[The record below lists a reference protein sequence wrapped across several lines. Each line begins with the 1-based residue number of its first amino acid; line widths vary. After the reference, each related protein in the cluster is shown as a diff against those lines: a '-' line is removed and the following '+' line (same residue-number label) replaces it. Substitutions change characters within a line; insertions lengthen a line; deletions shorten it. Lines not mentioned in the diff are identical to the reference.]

1 MEVDRKFRK
10 SYRMLIKKMKED
22 PEIDSS
28 GRICGVTKKIKPFTS
43 PYDSDRAELSNR
55 IVDIVNT
62 YSDRSIKRWQELD
75 RIPVAFIK
83 EQSLLDE
90 YNRPIKKTI
99 VFDVS
104 KNKYYYKREV
114 E

>member
-1 MEVDRKFRK
+1 MARVRQDTCCP
-10 SYRMLIKKMKED
+10 L
-22 PEIDSS
+22 
-28 GRICGVTKKIKPFTS
+28 
-43 PYDSDRAELSNR
+43 
-55 IVDIVNT
+55 
-62 YSDRSIKRWQELD
+62 
-75 RIPVAFIK
+75 IK